1 MADNPNPD
9 IGLTEES
16 VALAEP
22 SRVRKIGRWVLM
34 LSVPLILLGFGV
46 YYWIYSDRYASTD
59 NAYVQQDIV
68 SVSAEVGG
76 KIIEVAVRENQKV
89 KAGDLLFAIDPMPF
103 ELAVAQSKAQIRSEE
118 RRVGKECR
126 GRW

>member
-16 VALAEP
+16 APLAEP
-22 SRVRKIGRWVLM
+22 SRARKIGRWVLM

-76 KIIEVAVRENQKV
+76 KIIEVAVSENQKV
-89 KAGDLLFAIDPMPF
+89 KAGELLFADRKSTR
-103 ELAVAQSKAQIRSEE
+103 LNSSHVK
-118 RRVGKECR
+118 
-126 GRW
+126 